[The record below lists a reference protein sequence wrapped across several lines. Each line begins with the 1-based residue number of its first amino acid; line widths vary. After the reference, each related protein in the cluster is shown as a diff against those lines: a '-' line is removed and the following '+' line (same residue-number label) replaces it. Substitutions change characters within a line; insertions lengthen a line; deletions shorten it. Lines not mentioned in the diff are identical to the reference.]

1 MHTLNFNNIAESVL
15 WQLPGFIILKNINST
30 YMGCNENFIA
40 LAGYKNLDS
49 IIGITDE
56 DLKCEAS
63 NYASIFRQQDREAML
78 YKPQVI
84 LDIHHFADNKLWICI
99 SRKIPLKDNNQKV
112 IGSINQMSEIN
123 LPLLNKL
130 GIALTRTSS
139 KKTENRLNSLTLTKD
154 GYETYN
160 ISKRES
166 ECLFYILRGKTAKEI
181 AKILNLSPRTVEE
194 YTENLKF
201 KFCCQTKTELVGKA
215 ISEGLLTTIPTSLFP
230 NSLSKAIYS

>member
-1 MHTLNFNNIAESVL
+1 MNFNNIAESVL
-15 WQLPGFIILKNINST
+15 WQLPGFIILKNTHSI
-30 YMGCNENFIA
+30 YKGCNANFIA

-49 IIGITDE
+49 IIGITDD
-56 DLKCEAS
+56 DLKCDAS
-63 NYASIFRQQDREAML
+63 SYAAIFRRQDQEAML
-78 YKPQVI
+78 CKPQTI

-99 SRKIPLKDNNQKV
+99 SRKIPLKDENQKV
-112 IGSINQMSEIN
+112 IGCINQMSEIN
-123 LPLLNKL
+123 LPLLNKV
-130 GIALTRTSS
+130 GIALTRTNY
-139 KKTENRLNSLTLTKD
+139 KRTENRLNSLTLSAE
-154 GYETYN
+154 GYETHN

-181 AKILNLSPRTVEE
+181 AKILHLSPRTVEE

-230 NSLSKAIYS
+230 NNLSRAIYS